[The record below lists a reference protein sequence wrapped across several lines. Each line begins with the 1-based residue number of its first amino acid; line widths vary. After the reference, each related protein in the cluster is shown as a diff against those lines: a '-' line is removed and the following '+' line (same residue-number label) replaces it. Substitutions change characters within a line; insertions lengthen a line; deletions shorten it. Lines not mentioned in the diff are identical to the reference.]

1 MREVVSHHA
10 SEFRGHT
17 QPTAN
22 ANAMAVKRSKTY
34 LEWKSV
40 LFILFFLKHD
50 KYHSII
56 FHLTLCYL

>member
-10 SEFRGHT
+10 SQFRGHT
-17 QPTAN
+17 QPT

-56 FHLTLCYL
+56 FHLTLSYL